1 MKVEKK
7 QNPSILATYWNLS
20 KKSGDLKRK
29 FFKIWRMSVIFS
41 IKNYLYR
48 SKFYFVP
55 NLPVKET
62 LLPTLLPE
70 SHSTEHPRTDFH
82 LIDATVSTRL
92 SERKN
97 GLKLTTL
104 LWEKKGG
111 IFAKFW
117 N

>member
-1 MKVEKK
+1 
-7 QNPSILATYWNLS
+7 
-20 KKSGDLKRK
+20 
-29 FFKIWRMSVIFS
+29 MSVIFS